1 MIATKQNVISYL
13 EKMPDDC
20 SLEDIQYQLFVK
32 EKISRGIKRTESQGA
47 TSQQEIEEKYKKW
60 IMGQ

>member
-1 MIATKQNVISYL
+1 MITIRQNVISHL

-32 EKISRGIKRTESQGA
+32 EKISRGIKRAESQG
-47 TSQQEIEEKYKKW
+47 TTKQQEIGKKYKL
-60 IMGQ
+60 